1 MDIKS
6 RITLILIA
14 GFFGCLYFFGT
25 EVDRLNSK
33 AVKISGVVTNPVG
46 DTVSFLSRDTS
57 FITILDTV
65 TGMFEIEFEI
75 DSTMY
80 LSLKQ
85 GSETTRMF
93 VSQGN
98 KIQLTLNT
106 TEFDESIKYTGSE
119 ACSYLAWSY
128 LFGEENEWPKF
139 FDLSDEE
146 IDSVITKYFNPYKE
160 KLATFEESNPKFFQS
175 QNEEIDRTIDYIV
188 STREALAK
196 LPKQGEDSID
206 FTFQDREGNDVS
218 LSDFVGSV
226 VLVDVWATWCG
237 PCVAE
242 IPFLKQVEEDYRDE
256 NITFLGVSV
265 DNDTL
270 AWKTMM
276 DEKEMHG
283 VQIISGGW
291 STQFMDD
298 YAINSIPRFMLFDAS
313 GKVFDLTAPRPSS
326 DEIRPMLDHLTSSI
340 KK

>member
-6 RITLILIA
+6 RITLVLIA

-25 EVDRLNSK
+25 EVDRSNSNI
-33 AVKISGVVTNPVG
+33 VKISGVVTNPLG
-46 DTVSFLSRDTS
+46 DTVSFLSQDTS

-75 DSTMY
+75 DSTIY
-80 LSLKQ
+80 LNLKQ

-93 VSQGN
+93 VSCGD
-98 KIQLTLNT
+98 KIQLSLNT
-106 TEFDESIKYTGSE
+106 AEFDESIKYTGSE
-119 ACSYLAWSY
+119 DCSYLAWSY
-128 LFGEENEWPKF
+128 LFGEENEWPNF
-139 FDLSDEE
+139 FDLGDEE
-146 IDSVITKYFNPYKE
+146 IDSVITVYFNPYKE
-160 KLATFEESNPKFFQS
+160 KLALFKESNPDFFRTQS
-175 QNEEIDRTIDYIV
+175 DEINRTVDYIV

-196 LPKQGEDSID
+196 LPKLGEDPID
-206 FTFQDREGNDVS
+206 FRFQDREGNDVS

-256 NITFLGVSV
+256 NIIFLGVSV
-265 DNDTL
+265 DTDTL
-270 AWKTMM
+270 AWEAMM

-283 VQIISGGW
+283 VHVISGGW

-298 YAINSIPRFMLFDAS
+298 YAINGIPRFMLFDAN
-313 GKVFDLTAPRPSS
+313 GKVFDLNAPRPSS
-326 DEIRPMLDHLTSSI
+326 DEFRPMIDSLI
-340 KK
+340 NAAEK